1 MTAPR
6 GSLREILAPI
16 RAASGSGGA
25 AERSPT
31 RERNRGQ
38 RRTASEILEEMQAA
52 ANRPKIRTPGADQM
66 RTSSGADARAVR
78 ITDRETKAAAAGDPA
93 APNTG
98 TP

>member
-1 MTAPR
+1 MTAPG
-6 GSLREILAPI
+6 GSLREILAPN

-38 RRTASEILEEMQAA
+38 LRTASEILEELQAA

-66 RTSSGADARAVR
+66 RGSSPGMMPGR
-78 ITDRETKAAAAGDPA
+78 
-93 APNTG
+93 
-98 TP
+98 

>member
-6 GSLREILAPI
+6 GSLREILAPV

-38 RRTASEILEEMQAA
+38 LRAASEILAELQAA
-52 ANRPKIRTPGADQM
+52 ANRPKIRTPATDPAAAHRLQIMAAGGAADQM
-66 RTSSGADARAVR
+66 RASSGKMPGR
-78 ITDRETKAAAAGDPA
+78 
-93 APNTG
+93 
-98 TP
+98 

>member
-38 RRTASEILEEMQAA
+38 LRAALEILAELQAA
-52 ANRPKIRTPGADQM
+52 AHRLQIMAAGGAADQM
-66 RTSSGADARAVR
+66 RTSSGKMPGR
-78 ITDRETKAAAAGDPA
+78 
-93 APNTG
+93 
-98 TP
+98 